1 MNDICVDLFSVSFD
15 VDMNLTPRFMH
26 LVDCIHECCIFLNSA
41 INFDSPQHNFFL
53 LFLQKILDI
62 IRQEHALLH
71 REFQFFS
78 RPDVVCISKHDLRL
92 AVMSFEEYFIE
103 PINDLL
109 ELRYGINRDKAAIRD
124 WLHSFYY
131 FITELEDNINFFS
144 PFEVTNDFFR
154 DIYVRHIVAGCRDN
168 EDDVWGAENYES
180 KAKRAFKEIPA
191 HLIQI
196 VP

>member
-1 MNDICVDLFSVSFD
+1 
-15 VDMNLTPRFMH
+15 MNLTPRFMH

-71 REFQFFS
+71 REFQIFS

-109 ELRYGINRDKAAIRD
+109 ELRYGIN
-124 WLHSFYY
+124 
-131 FITELEDNINFFS
+131 
-144 PFEVTNDFFR
+144 
-154 DIYVRHIVAGCRDN
+154 
-168 EDDVWGAENYES
+168 
-180 KAKRAFKEIPA
+180 
-191 HLIQI
+191 
-196 VP
+196 